1 MVSLPTTPLFCVHA
15 GIDDPY
21 EVPEHPEIA
30 LNVNDAQGRRQSP
43 EAMARIVLTYLE
55 VLAPLM
61 LLTASIATAP
71 EPAIHDCVS
80 HGITVKL
87 FEGSRRLQKTA
98 IIKAE
103 GLAAISGLLLTSC
116 RKHSLLP

>member
-1 MVSLPTTPLFCVHA
+1 MCHRHPSTCVHA

-55 VLAPLM
+55 VLTP
-61 LLTASIATAP
+61 
-71 EPAIHDCVS
+71 
-80 HGITVKL
+80 
-87 FEGSRRLQKTA
+87 F
-98 IIKAE
+98 
-103 GLAAISGLLLTSC
+103 LLLC
-116 RKHSLLP
+116 RPLSPWP